1 MENKKKTSVKDIL
14 QKLGTAMALAIL
26 CLIFSIV
33 LPSKFPTIDNIMNI
47 LRQASINCLI
57 ASGMLCALIT
67 AGIDLSVGSNCVLC
81 TCTIGVLVEAGITNP
96 LLLILAGLAASTLA
110 GFINGTL
117 LTRLELPHPFVST
130 MGMKNV
136 LLGVALL
143 ITGSQSIGFTA
154 KGVDG
159 LMAIGNGS
167 FFKIVKNKLGEGL
180 LYIIPEAFIPEGI
193 LTKVRD
199 AVEPGISGG
208 GFIINLG
215 KTSATFSG
223 FPLSFILVILVF
235 IVFDIFLRKT
245 ALGRQIYCCGGNP
258 EAARLSGIPSK
269 NVLTFVYAL
278 SGFMAGMAGVVC
290 VGRLATANATGGA
303 TYDNDAIAAC
313 IVGGA
318 SFTGGKGTIWG
329 TLIGALLM
337 AVINNGLNL
346 MGAQKDIQYIV
357 IGAVIIMAVTL
368 DVFRNKM
375 EAKAR
380 KMAAK

>member
-1 MENKKKTSVKDIL
+1 MENKKKLSVKDIM
-14 QKLGTAMALAIL
+14 QKLGTVMALAIL
-26 CLIFSIV
+26 VIIFCITM
-33 LPSKFPTIDNIMNI
+33 PDKFPRITNIMNI
-47 LRQASINCLI
+47 FKQASINCLI

-81 TCTIGVLVEAGITNP
+81 TCTIGVMVEKFGITSP
-96 LLLILAGLAASTLA
+96 VVLILIGLLVSTLC
-110 GFINGTL
+110 GFVNGTL
-117 LTRLELPHPFVST
+117 LTRLDLPHPFVST

-136 LLGVALL
+136 LLGIALV
-143 ITGSQSIGFTA
+143 ITGSKSIGFTG
-154 KGVDG
+154 KGVDS
-159 LMAIGNGS
+159 LMWLGGGS
-167 FFKIVKNKLGEGL
+167 IFTI
-180 LYIIPEAFIPEGI
+180 
-193 LTKVRD
+193 RD
-199 AVEPGISGG
+199 AVTNKVTFPGI
-208 GFIINLG
+208 
-215 KTSATFSG
+215 
-223 FPLSFILVILVF
+223 PVSFILVIIVF
-235 IVFDIFLRKT
+235 IIFDIFLRKT

-278 SGFMAGMAGVVC
+278 SGFMAGMAGVIS
-290 VGRLATANATGGA
+290 VGRLASANANAGA

-337 AVINNGLNL
+337 AVIRNGLNL
-346 MGAQKDIQYIV
+346 MGASNDIQYIV
-357 IGAVIIMAVTL
+357 IGAVIILAVTL